1 MDGVRTMRQKTRE
14 QRRKLMRK
22 QKLYGLVFVLLS
34 IFVVIM
40 CMTGKTAEDRDATAI
55 VLLLPPKER
64 GWIDQKEAAQVK
76 NMLELDARTD
86 IELQNIRDMAVMLY
100 GRWSSS
106 SRENGDYE
114 EMDAYMDAMSAI
126 CAVVDDIK
134 MRRGLGV

>member
-55 VLLLPPKER
+55 VLLLPL
-64 GWIDQKEAAQVK
+64 W
-76 NMLELDARTD
+76 
-86 IELQNIRDMAVMLY
+86 AVFNLY
-100 GRWSSS
+100 EKDLHLRL
-106 SRENGDYE
+106 
-114 EMDAYMDAMSAI
+114 I
-126 CAVVDDIK
+126 PVDEQRK
-134 MRRGLGV
+134 V

>member
-22 QKLYGLVFVLLS
+22 QKLY
-34 IFVVIM
+34 
-40 CMTGKTAEDRDATAI
+40 
-55 VLLLPPKER
+55 
-64 GWIDQKEAAQVK
+64 
-76 NMLELDARTD
+76 
-86 IELQNIRDMAVMLY
+86 
-100 GRWSSS
+100 
-106 SRENGDYE
+106 YE